1 MANLQH
7 LKASRV
13 QILNAFP
20 GNGFGKDGD
29 IACANINGK
38 GAYLCIKNNGRWF
51 VANKLNDISQLDK
64 PKMENLKVDSLAI
77 RNAKLDTS
85 KQKGDFTLDAH
96 GNIELNT
103 DSGRLSIKDGSDSHF
118 FFDCDNTSFII
129 YDDQDTGDLYK
140 IQVSQHGATTI
151 STIDDD
157 ATAGHLT
164 MQPDG
169 DLVLDPA
176 SQKTIINATDG
187 LYFDG
192 GTHTNISESSSDN
205 LRFVVGGTNLVD
217 MTEAATNSV
226 NINNSELTID
236 AAKKLYF
243 DSSTL
248 GHTYITESSADVLD
262 VYVGGDKMLTLD
274 EANDRISLNATK
286 HVAGLADGTEFSVA
300 NSSYAGMILGY
311 RCIGEDATHA
321 SYTLTTSYAV
331 PHADMTTRFIAP
343 PSGAVEVMVQIY
355 MNSSTSN
362 KFLYLGLSDNAT
374 YNSIGVQYEHS
385 AQYPDETDDGTI
397 QHFWTV
403 TGLTAGTTYNYWL
416 GAKTSGTN
424 KFLNWGGDASGRY
437 PDFIMK
443 VTALPAATSDFAV
456 YG

>member
-20 GNGFGKDGD
+20 GNDFGKDGD

-51 VANKLNDISQLDK
+51 VADKLNDISQLDK

-103 DSGRLSIKDGSDSHF
+103 DGGRLSIKDGSDSHF
-118 FFDCDNTSFII
+118 FFDCDNTAFII

-176 SQKTIINATDG
+176 SQKTIINATDS

-192 GTHTNISESSSDN
+192 GTHTNIRESSDDTLS
-205 LRFVVGGTNLVD
+205 FVVGGTNLVD
-217 MTEAATNSV
+217 MIEASTNQV
-226 NINNSELTID
+226 NINSSELSID
-236 AAKKLYF
+236 AAKKLFF
-243 DSSTL
+243 DGSSL
-248 GHTYITESSADVLD
+248 GDTYITESSADVLD
-262 VYVGGDKMLTLD
+262 VKVGGDMIFQIT
-274 EANDRISLNATK
+274 ES
-286 HVAGLADGTEFSVA
+286 GADGNTIDIDNA
-300 NSSYAGMILGY
+300 
-311 RCIGEDATHA
+311 CIGFTQLEPTYDASNTVVDFRLSNKQNLTFGSGSITNIQLRFPLVSGNFQLLIKQDGTGSRTITNYKVYEFDESSA
-321 SYTLTTSYAV
+321 DGSAAVVFAGGSNPTLTTDANHVDILSFYWD
-331 PHADMTTRFIAP
+331 ADNEIAY
-343 PSGAVEVMVQIY
+343 GV
-355 MNSSTSN
+355 
-362 KFLYLGLSDNAT
+362 AT
-374 YNSIGVQYEHS
+374 
-385 AQYPDETDDGTI
+385 
-397 QHFWTV
+397 
-403 TGLTAGTTYNYWL
+403 L
-416 GAKTSGTN
+416 
-424 KFLNWGGDASGRY
+424 
-437 PDFIMK
+437 DFQ
-443 VTALPAATSDFAV
+443 F
-456 YG
+456 

>member
-20 GNGFGKDGD
+20 GNDFGKDGD

-51 VANKLNDISQLDK
+51 VADKLNDISQLDK

-103 DSGRLSIKDGSDSHF
+103 DGGRLSIKDGSDSHF
-118 FFDCDNTSFII
+118 FFDCDNTAFII

-176 SQKTIINATDG
+176 SQKTIINAADT

-192 GTHTNISESSSDN
+192 GTHTSIRESSDDTLS
-205 LRFVVGGTNLVD
+205 FVVGGTNLVD
-217 MTEAATNSV
+217 MIEAATNQV
-226 NINNSELTID
+226 NINSSELSID
-236 AAKKLYF
+236 AAKKLFF
-243 DSSTL
+243 DGGGL
-248 GHTYITESSADVLD
+248 GDTYITESSADVLD
-262 VYVGGDKMLTLD
+262 VKVGGDMIFQIT
-274 EANDRISLNATK
+274 ES
-286 HVAGLADGTEFSVA
+286 GADGNTIDIDNA
-300 NSSYAGMILGY
+300 
-311 RCIGEDATHA
+311 CIGFTQLEPTYDASNTVVDFRLSNKQNLTFGSGSITNVQLRFPLVSGNFQLLIKQDGTGSRTITNYKVYEFDESSA
-321 SYTLTTSYAV
+321 DGSAAVVFAGGSNPTLTTDANHVDILSFYWD
-331 PHADMTTRFIAP
+331 ADNEIAY
-343 PSGAVEVMVQIY
+343 GV
-355 MNSSTSN
+355 
-362 KFLYLGLSDNAT
+362 AT
-374 YNSIGVQYEHS
+374 
-385 AQYPDETDDGTI
+385 
-397 QHFWTV
+397 
-403 TGLTAGTTYNYWL
+403 L
-416 GAKTSGTN
+416 
-424 KFLNWGGDASGRY
+424 
-437 PDFIMK
+437 DFQ
-443 VTALPAATSDFAV
+443 F
-456 YG
+456 